1 MSILSISQAN
11 CKNCY
16 RCVRHC
22 PVKAIRIKNS
32 QAETIESLCVLC
44 GICLSECPQQA
55 KVIENNTERVKCL
68 IESGEKVVA
77 SIAPSF
83 PAVFSSGEYSD
94 IYDEIKKLGFY
105 EIEET
110 AWGADAIAGAY
121 LDAYRKKKDGLMI
134 TSACPV
140 IKNLIEKYY
149 PDLIEKLAPIVSPM
163 IAHGKLLKKKY
174 GEDIKVVF
182 IGPCL
187 AKKEE
192 AKDLSVEGC
201 VDEVISFEEL
211 TDWIEKS
218 KVAFPEKETKR
229 LSMDLD
235 ICKSRSYPLPGG
247 MLKSL
252 ELENDVLSQDIIMV
266 DGIHNCM
273 YMLEHIRAG
282 KIKNQFIEML
292 ACDGGCIAGPLA
304 GSKTNLY
311 ERRFKTQE
319 FIASNSKKHQ
329 IEEKSFDYCEDT
341 LNYSRTFEKKTVRNN
356 KPNEKDI
363 RKVLHAIGKTSK
375 EKELDCGACGY
386 PSCRRKAEAVCEGM
400 AELEMCMPY
409 MRTKAESLANIIIDA
424 TPNGI
429 IVVDKHLK
437 VQEVNH
443 VAERILKEPREEIIG
458 MPLSIF
464 MDDTDFAGVIACKS
478 GIEDKK
484 LYYKKDLILSLT
496 ICYIEEHHLALGI
509 LVDITKEEIQEKQLK
524 KVKEQ
529 TLEKAQEVINRQMRV
544 AQEVAG
550 LLGETTA
557 ESKVLL
563 LKLMELVRDKGDH
576 HGNNN

>member
-1 MSILSISQAN
+1 MSVLSISQAN

-32 QAETIESLCVLC
+32 QAEIIESLCILC
-44 GICLSECPQQA
+44 GTCLSECPQQA
-55 KVIENNTERVKCL
+55 KVVENNSERVQSL
-68 IESGEKVVA
+68 IESGKKVIA

-83 PAVFSSGEYSD
+83 PAVFSSCYYSD
-94 IYDEIKKLGFY
+94 IYPEIKKLGFY

-110 AWGADAIAGAY
+110 AWGADAIAGEY
-121 LDAYRKKKDGLMI
+121 LDAYRKNKNGLMI

-149 PDLIEKLAPIVSPM
+149 PDLMEKLAPVVSPM

-174 GEDIKVVF
+174 GKDVKVVF

-192 AKDLSVEGC
+192 AIDMSVQGC
-201 VDEVISFEEL
+201 IDEVMSFDEL
-211 TDWIEKS
+211 MNWVEKS
-218 KVAFPEKETKR
+218 KSGSQKEETKMM
-229 LSMDLD
+229 SADLEV
-235 ICKSRSYPLPGG
+235 CKSRSYPLPGG

-252 ELENDVLSQDIIMV
+252 ELDHDVLSREIITV
-266 DGIHNCM
+266 DGIHNCID
-273 YMLEHIRAG
+273 MLEYIQAG
-282 KIKNQFIEML
+282 RIKNQFIEML
-292 ACDGGCIAGPLA
+292 ACEGGCIAGPLS

-311 ERRFKTQE
+311 ERRLKIQE
-319 FIASNSKKHQ
+319 FIALNSKDLQ
-329 IEEKSFDYCEDT
+329 LEKKSGGICTDT
-341 LNYSRTFEKKTVRNN
+341 PDFSRVFEKKAVRSN
-356 KPNEKDI
+356 KPNEKEI
-363 RKVLHAIGKTSK
+363 RQVLHAIGKTSK

-409 MRTKAESLANIIIDA
+409 MRAKAESLANIIIDA

-437 VQEVNH
+437 VQEVNQ
-443 VAERILKEPREEIIG
+443 VAERILKESREEIIG
-458 MPLSIF
+458 KPLSVF
-464 MDDTDFAGVIACKS
+464 MDDTDFACVIACKTN
-478 GIEDKK
+478 IEDKK
-484 LYYKKDLILSLT
+484 LYNNENLILSQT

-576 HGNNN
+576 HEHNN